1 MPNRHF
7 IQRSAAL
14 FAIKHTFRLL
24 RKANGF
30 YFLVDNK
37 GAELDTPAVGGDTA
51 AGAIRMMRRHVRLG
65 LSWARADAPR
75 PIVVQSIPA
84 AEYLAANA

>member
-14 FAIKHTFRLL
+14 FAVKHTFRLL

-37 GAELDTPAVGGDTA
+37 GAELDTPGWQGDKAV
-51 AGAIRMMRRHVRLG
+51 GAIRMMRRHIRQG
-65 LSWARADAPR
+65 ITWARSDAPR
-75 PIVVQSIPA
+75 PIVVCGVLA
-84 AEYLAANA
+84 AKYLAANA